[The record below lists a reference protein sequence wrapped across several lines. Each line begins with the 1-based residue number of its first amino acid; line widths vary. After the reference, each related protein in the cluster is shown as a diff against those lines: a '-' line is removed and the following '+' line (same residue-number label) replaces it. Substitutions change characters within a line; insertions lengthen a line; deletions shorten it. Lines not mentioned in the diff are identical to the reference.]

1 MNNLVLTV
9 KRKEV
14 ILKLLLHYWVY
25 KINMKIK
32 IAILFSAL
40 LLILRYIEIT
50 LSLNLLLYLHDI
62 FIYLSTIII
71 LCGYLYF
78 KRTYLSN
85 LFKRFENIYVRYL
98 NLVLFFIMLVVLL
111 VFSINNIT
119 TLLNYLISVDFNNI
133 EKLVINELYGKNF
146 SVFSYL
152 INFLPLV
159 IIYIFYDNNTEQI
172 LN

>member
-1 MNNLVLTV
+1 
-9 KRKEV
+9 
-14 ILKLLLHYWVY
+14 
-25 KINMKIK
+25 
-32 IAILFSAL
+32 
-40 LLILRYIEIT
+40 
-50 LSLNLLLYLHDI
+50 
-62 FIYLSTIII
+62 
-71 LCGYLYF
+71 
-78 KRTYLSN
+78 
-85 LFKRFENIYVRYL
+85 
-98 NLVLFFIMLVVLL
+98 MLVVLL